1 MIASSKLPENIW
13 GQKIIRLLVRIA
25 FDWVTFEKEKTLP
38 HLTLKEQSGR
48 PAEAS

>member
-13 GQKIIRLLVRIA
+13 GQKIIRLVVRI
-25 FDWVTFEKEKTLP
+25 DWVTFEKEKTLP

>member
-1 MIASSKLPENIW
+1 MIASSKLPENIR
-13 GQKIIRLLVRIA
+13 GQKIIHLVVRI
-25 FDWVTFEKEKTLP
+25 DWVTFEKEKT